1 MLYHVITRYTV
12 EETEL
17 KHVIAD
23 TTTLLTFSFV
33 KVLQKIAIFKTVAFL
48 LSSGQDYISNK
59 IEEGISIFLF
69 FCLFFLLCSGGGGP
83 VFISYKNAI
92 DNLYSSF

>member
-23 TTTLLTFSFV
+23 TTTLLTFSLV

-69 FCLFFLLCSGGGGP
+69 FAFLSCYVQVVRGLFS
-83 VFISYKNAI
+83 
-92 DNLYSSF
+92 